1 MGGAVRGGRT
11 RTLAVFL
18 LLLLSLLTPGTAA
31 AAERPAPPS
40 DPYWGDQWSL
50 TTNPGVGID
59 LLEAW
64 RYGRGKGVVIAVV
77 DTGIIPQPEFKGRIL
92 PGYDF
97 IRNLLVA
104 NDGDGRDPDPRDP
117 GDWVTKSEAEGG
129 EIDDEC
135 KEEASSWHGTH
146 VAGIALAAAGNGV
159 GIVGV
164 APQAK
169 LLPVRAIGKCGGT
182 DRDLVDAIRW
192 AGGLRVEGVP
202 ENRNPADII
211 NLSLGGQQ
219 GCSAALQSAIDELS
233 ALEIIVV
240 AAVGNEAIPA
250 ADFSPANC
258 SGTLTVA
265 ATDRD
270 GQRAP
275 YSNYGSYVDV
285 AAPGGASNATGVIST
300 VDSGRQGPKGPALKS
315 LAGTSM
321 AAPHVAGMLAI
332 ARGLDPTISR
342 VELLTLF
349 LDNLAAFAPDTVEYG
364 CSIQGLC
371 GAGFADTG
379 ALITA
384 LQTRPTPVLTITPL
398 SAALLNEGM
407 DFSVSVDVGELSLSL
422 ETPEL
427 CEFDGQSIYGIS
439 RGSCTIIASIPSTSL
454 TKGLRQRISIP
465 VVGYSA
471 VLVVEAPATAKI
483 RSKVD
488 LVISSVS
495 DATPTLKSKTPLIC
509 RVGLTGALRAI
520 AAGTCRVV
528 VKVAQTETHE
538 PARQKVLIKITR

>member
-1 MGGAVRGGRT
+1 MGRAVRWGRT
-11 RTLAVFL
+11 LTIAVVM

-31 AAERPAPPS
+31 AAERPAPPN

-50 TTNPGVGID
+50 ATNPGVGID

-97 IRNLLVA
+97 IRNLFVA
-104 NDGDGRDPDPRDP
+104 NDGDGRDSDPRDP
-117 GDWVTKSEAEGG
+117 GDWVTKSEAESG
-129 EIDDEC
+129 EIADEC

-219 GCSAALQSAIDELS
+219 ECSAALQSAIDELS

-285 AAPGGASNATGVIST
+285 AAPGGASNANGVIST
-300 VDSGRQGPKGPALKS
+300 VDRGRQGPKGPTLGR

-321 AAPHVAGMLAI
+321 AAPHVTGMLAI

-342 VELLTLF
+342 IELLTLF
-349 LDNLAAFAPDTVEYG
+349 LDNLSAFALDTVEYG
-364 CSIQGLC
+364 CSIEELC
-371 GAGFADTG
+371 GAGFADAG
-379 ALITA
+379 ALISA
-384 LQTRPTPVLTITPL
+384 LQTRPTPVVTIDPIR
-398 SAALLNEGM
+398 AALLNERTELVI
-407 DFSVSVDVGELSLSL
+407 SADVGEMSLSL

-439 RGSCTIIASIPSTSL
+439 RGECTILSTIPSTSL
-454 TKGLRQRISIP
+454 TKGFSQRISIP
-465 VVGYSA
+465 IRGYDA
-471 VLVVEAPATAKI
+471 ELAVEAPDSVKAKS
-483 RSKVD
+483 RVT
-488 LVISSVS
+488 LLISSAS
-495 DATPTLKSKTPLIC
+495 GGALTIMSKTPSIC
-509 RVGLTGALRAI
+509 RIGQANVVRTI
-520 AAGTCRVV
+520 SKGTCRVIV
-528 VKVAQTETHE
+528 RVAETETHE
-538 PARQKVLIKITR
+538 RARQLVLVTVTP

>member
-1 MGGAVRGGRT
+1 
-11 RTLAVFL
+11 
-18 LLLLSLLTPGTAA
+18 
-31 AAERPAPPS
+31 
-40 DPYWGDQWSL
+40 
-50 TTNPGVGID
+50 VGI
-59 LLEAW
+59 A
-64 RYGRGKGVVIAVV
+64 
-77 DTGIIPQPEFKGRIL
+77 
-92 PGYDF
+92 
-97 IRNLLVA
+97 
-104 NDGDGRDPDPRDP
+104 
-117 GDWVTKSEAEGG
+117 
-129 EIDDEC
+129 
-135 KEEASSWHGTH
+135 
-146 VAGIALAAAGNGV
+146 
-159 GIVGV
+159 GV

-275 YSNYGSYVDV
+275 YSNYGSYVNV

-300 VDSGRQGPKGPALKS
+300 VDRGRQAPKGPTLGRV
-315 LAGTSM
+315 AGTSM
-321 AAPHVAGMLAI
+321 AAPHVSGMLAI

-349 LDNLAAFAPDTVEYG
+349 LDNLSAFAPDSVEYG
-364 CSIQGLC
+364 CSIEELC
-371 GAGFADTG
+371 GAGFADAG

-384 LQTRPTPVLTITPL
+384 LQTRPTPVVSFTPI
-398 SAALLNEGM
+398 SAALLYERTELGI
-407 DFSVSVDVGELSLSL
+407 SADVGEMSLSL

-427 CEFDGQSIYGIS
+427 CEFDGQSIYGIN
-439 RGSCTIIASIPSTSL
+439 RGECTILATIPSTSL
-454 TKGLRQRISIP
+454 TKGLSQRVSIP

-471 VLVVEAPATAKI
+471 ELVVEAPAAANI
-483 RSKVD
+483 GSKVA

-495 DATPTLKSKTPLIC
+495 DGTPTLKSKTPSAC
-509 RVGLTGALRAI
+509 RVGESGAIRAI

-528 VKVAQTETHE
+528 VTVAQTETHE
-538 PARQKVLIKITR
+538 RARQKVLINITR